1 MSTLTSMN
9 SESILIVFLCV
20 REKGKVN
27 FRMMADEVFMK
38 RSEPKTP
45 PVSMVIIYKRR

>member
-1 MSTLTSMN
+1 M
-9 SESILIVFLCV
+9 VFLCV

-38 RSEPKTP
+38 RSEPELKHCWFP
-45 PVSMVIIYKRR
+45 W